1 MTLDEFEQLKLALID
16 TVKVTVNGK
25 IDKLTLENRETS
37 AKLDAYI
44 ISDDL
49 WKERAEP
56 VIDMGI
62 NAKGASVV
70 ALWIAGAVIALGG
83 AYQIISNLFKK

>member
-70 ALWIAGAVIALGG
+70 ALWIAGAIIALGG

>member
-1 MTLDEFEQLKLALID
+1 MTLDELEQIKSSLAD
-16 TVKVTVNGK
+16 TIKVVVNGK
-25 IDKLTLENRETS
+25 IDKLTTENRETS
-37 AKLDAYI
+37 AKIDAYI
-44 ISDDL
+44 LEDNF

-62 NAKGASVV
+62 NAKGASTV

-83 AYQIISNLFKK
+83 AWQIIYSFIKK

>member
-1 MTLDEFEQLKLALID
+1 MTPLELEQIKQIIAD
-16 TVKVTVNGK
+16 TITKVVNGK
-25 IDKLTLENRETS
+25 IDKLTAENRTTS
-37 AKLDAYI
+37 EKLDAYVI
-44 ISDDL
+44 RDDL

-70 ALWIAGAVIALGG
+70 TLWIAGVIIALGG
-83 AYQIISNLFKK
+83 AYSIINNLFKK